1 MLLEFDRYLNVQLCA
16 GEHYVHVVNIDE
28 KISQLGMVQLSVKF
42 ATAEG
47 FFIKEYLLNER
58 GMRSFYD
65 DFIADFYWTTL
76 HPIDSE
82 NRAANLSFDL
92 LNSEF
97 DTNIHLINKE
107 FEIVIEHIDGRNEI
121 TAIYPCKI
129 AHAMSQQYIKPF
141 LDYVEY
147 LEEQSWEEYRIKSEA
162 ESWAIYNENKSL
174 GLDSDFEF
182 GGLRGEEAETMYW
195 NID

>member
-1 MLLEFDRYLNVQLCA
+1 MLLEFDRYLNVPLCA
-16 GEHYVHVVNIDE
+16 GEYYVHVVNIDE

-65 DFIADFYWTTL
+65 DFIADFYWNSL

-82 NRAANLSFDL
+82 NKDANLNFDM

-97 DTNIHLINKE
+97 DTNIHLTKRE
-107 FEIVIEHIDGRNEI
+107 FEIVIKHIDGRNEI
-121 TAIYPCKI
+121 TEVKPCKI

-141 LDYVEY
+141 LDNVEY

-182 GGLRGEEAETMYW
+182 GGLRGEEAETLYW

>member
-1 MLLEFDRYLNVQLCA
+1 MLLEFDRYLNVPLCA
-16 GEHYVHVVNIDE
+16 GEYYVHVVNIDE

-42 ATAEG
+42 ATADG

-65 DFIADFYWTTL
+65 DFIADFYWNSL

-82 NRAANLSFDL
+82 NKDANLNFDM

-97 DTNIHLINKE
+97 DTNIHLTKRE
-107 FEIVIEHIDGRNEI
+107 FEIVIKHIDGRNEI
-121 TAIYPCKI
+121 TEVKPCKI
-129 AHAMSQQYIKPF
+129 AHSMSQRYIKPF
-141 LDYVEY
+141 VDN
-147 LEEQSWEEYRIKSEA
+147 LEVTEFDFGSDNGKFE
-162 ESWAIYNENKSL
+162 IYS
-174 GLDSDFEF
+174 DSGFEF
-182 GGLRGEEAETMYW
+182 GGLRGEEAETLYW

>member
-28 KISQLGMVQLSVKF
+28 KINEVGVVQLSVKF

-47 FFIKEYLLNER
+47 FIIKEYLLKER
-58 GMRSFYD
+58 GLRSFYE

>member
-28 KISQLGMVQLSVKF
+28 KINEVGVVQLSVKF

-47 FFIKEYLLNER
+47 FIIKEYLLKER
-58 GMRSFYD
+58 GLRSFYE
-65 DFIADFYWTTL
+65 DFIADFYWESL
-76 HPIDSE
+76 NPIDGE
-82 NRAANLSFDL
+82 NQELARNLDL
-92 LNSEF
+92 LSSEF
-97 DTNIHLINKE
+97 DTNIHLVNRE
-107 FEIVIEHIDGRNEI
+107 FKITIKNSDGRNQVAEVG
-121 TAIYPCKI
+121 PCKI
-129 AHAMSQQYIKPF
+129 AHAMSQDYIKPF
-141 LDYVEY
+141 MDVLEYADWEFWNDYQN
-147 LEEQSWEEYRIKSEA
+147 EQQNERFWNYM
-162 ESWAIYNENKSL
+162 ENKSL